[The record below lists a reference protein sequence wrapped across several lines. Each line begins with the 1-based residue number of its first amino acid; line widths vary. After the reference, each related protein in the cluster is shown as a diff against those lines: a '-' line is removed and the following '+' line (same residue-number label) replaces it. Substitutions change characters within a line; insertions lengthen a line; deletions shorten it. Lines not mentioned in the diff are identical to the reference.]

1 MTTKIKTTLLT
12 AFFFFGLL
20 TGLQAQD
27 KYEYATIDYYIAAR
41 TIIVSTST
49 GDYEEVIVDKNAIK
63 NSVSDYRPALKKV
76 VELEDKGWELYQS
89 SPFSFGKGFYMR
101 KKKN

>member
-12 AFFFFGLL
+12 VFFIFGLL

-27 KYEYATIDYYIAAR
+27 KYEYA
-41 TIIVSTST
+41 IVSYYPNIPSVTVSEN
-49 GDYEEVIVDKNAIK
+49 GEVYQETKIAKAD
-63 NSVSDYRPALKKV
+63 LKGLLDLNPILRKV
-76 VELEDKGWELYQS
+76 NEMTDKGWEV
-89 SPFSFGKGFYMR
+89 FSTDKSDATYFFYLR